1 MQGIISL
8 INSLAPVIMVFLAF
22 GIIFGVVRL
31 KSVLFFLLFLMLL
44 PFLGS
49 AITQTFHAGFSGGVS
64 WKAWLIM
71 GFIVL
76 LALRLFM
83 DRVFRR

>member
-1 MQGIISL
+1 MQGIISI
-8 INSLAPVIMVFLAF
+8 INSLAPVIMVLLAF
-22 GIIFGVVRL
+22 GIIFGLVRV

-49 AITQTFHAGFSGGVS
+49 AITQTFQSGLSGGVS
-64 WKAWLIM
+64 WK
-71 GFIVL
+71 VL
-76 LALRLFM
+76 LVMGLFVLIAFRLII